1 MKPGTWASPLNT
13 EQINTPEMG
22 SERIGQEAGP
32 CPRYLEATKE
42 VLNEGPS
49 VGADRHIA
57 VELSEARLRD
67 LSPIFTDVLLPQV
80 ELQRGAGDK
89 VKWLQSLGRLV
100 PRQGRRE
107 PRRGTWEER
116 SAHWAVP
123 WSCRVT
129 ALTPPRMMFLAISTP
144 RPRRPDTSTLEVWS
158 RFIASWPNTY
168 LSG

>member
-1 MKPGTWASPLNT
+1 MKSGTRASPLNPK
-13 EQINTPEMG
+13 QINTPEMG

-80 ELQRGAGDK
+80 ELQRGRGQSEVATEPGKASPSAGEK
-89 VKWLQSLGRLV
+89 GARKRYLGREVSPLGSALV
-100 PRQGRRE
+100 
-107 PRRGTWEER
+107 
-116 SAHWAVP
+116 
-123 WSCRVT
+123 
-129 ALTPPRMMFLAISTP
+129 M
-144 RPRRPDTSTLEVWS
+144 
-158 RFIASWPNTY
+158 
-168 LSG
+168 